1 MANETWNSYCGC
13 TEQVTPCN
21 TVFQKV
27 DELPP
32 LGDATRN
39 HAYILPDNTVWVVNT
54 DGTGY
59 SQLNGGGTGGG
70 GATYDDT
77 ELRELIQQLKD
88 RNTMEDNRLTN
99 IENLNA
105 KQNERLTAI
114 ENKPDDDVDQ
124 DDLIPLWRE
133 ITNLRNADNNLEQRI
148 DDVVVGAGQAAFV
161 ANDALDQVS
170 KAASD
175 IQEINRKIESGEIGG
190 GKTYTAGAGISI
202 SDDGV
207 ISSTVVD
214 TDTDTDTRN
223 TYKLSKSAKL
233 YDVPKKLSE
242 YGAVTTTGSALLN
255 NAIKLALPDNVGEAM
270 NNVVLTLPLVNFDI
284 NVNGITQH
292 HELKNVTTVAPW
304 LYTKNTS
311 SARGHVNVK
320 TKFGVLKMEF
330 DVSASSNKVVN
341 FEFEFFK
348 VADTSNGVITLD
360 AQEPSLT
367 VPMTIENVKDG
378 EAFGANFFD
387 EYTITVTMDEP
398 MMALNSLDYNLAKS
412 TVEVIK

>member
-39 HAYILPDNTVWVVNT
+39 HAYILPDNSVWVVNT

-70 GATYDDT
+70 GSTYDDT

-88 RNTMEDNRLTN
+88 RNTIEDNRLTN

-114 ENKPDDDVDQ
+114 ENKPDDDIDQ
-124 DDLIPLWRE
+124 DDLIPLWQE
-133 ITNLRNADNNLEQRI
+133 IRNLSNTDNNLEQRI
-148 DDVVVGAGQAAFV
+148 DDVVAGAGQAAFV
-161 ANDALDQVS
+161 ANDALDQASQV
-170 KAASD
+170 ASD
-175 IQEINRKIESGEIGG
+175 IKEINRKIEAGEIGG

-207 ISSTVVD
+207 ISSVD

-223 TYKLSKSAKL
+223 VYRLDKSARL
-233 YDVPKKLSE
+233 YDSPKKISE
-242 YGAVTTTGSALLN
+242 YGAVTNTGSALLN
-255 NAIKLALPDNVGEAM
+255 NAIKLALPDNVGQAM
-270 NNVVLTLPLVNFDI
+270 NNVVLLLPKVNFDI
-284 NVNGITQH
+284 NVNGVEEH
-292 HELKNVTTVAPW
+292 HELINVTTAAPW
-304 LYTKNTS
+304 LYTKSTS
-311 SARGHVNVK
+311 SARAHVYVK

-330 DVSASSNKVVN
+330 DVSNSNKVVN
-341 FEFEFFK
+341 FEFEFSK
-348 VADTSNGVITLD
+348 VANTNDGEITLD
-360 AQEPSLT
+360 PQEPSLT
-367 VPMTIENVKDG
+367 VPMTIENIMQG
-378 EAFGANFFD
+378 EAFGANFYD
-387 EYTITVTMDEP
+387 EYSIKVTMDEP
-398 MMALNSLDYNLAKS
+398 LMALNSLDYNLTLNK
-412 TVEVIK
+412 VEVVK

>member
-39 HAYILPDNTVWVVNT
+39 HAYILPDNSVWVVNT

-114 ENKPDDDVDQ
+114 ENKPDDDIDQ
-124 DDLIPLWRE
+124 EDLIPLWQE
-133 ITNLRNADNNLEQRI
+133 INHALDFAMNGNQMADDAYQQSL
-148 DDVVVGAGQAAFV
+148 
-161 ANDALDQVS
+161 ANDDA
-170 KAASD
+170 
-175 IQEINRKIESGEIGG
+175 IREINRKIESGEIGG

-207 ISSTVVD
+207 ISSTVA
-214 TDTDTDTRN
+214 DTDTDTRN
-223 TYKLSKSAKL
+223 VYKLSKSAKL
-233 YDVPKKLSE
+233 YDAPKKLSE

-255 NAIKLALPDNVGEAM
+255 NAISVALPANVGEAM
-270 NNVVLTLPLVNFDI
+270 NNVVLTLPKVNFDI
-284 NVNGITQH
+284 NVNGVEEH
-292 HELKNVTTVAPW
+292 HELINVTTAAPW

-311 SARGHVNVK
+311 SARAHVYVK

-330 DVSASSNKVVN
+330 DVSGSNKVVN

-348 VADTSNGVITLD
+348 VADTSNGGEITLD
-360 AQEPSLT
+360 SQEPSLT
-367 VPMTIENVKDG
+367 VPMTIENIMQG
-378 EAFGANFFD
+378 EAFGANFYD
-387 EYTITVTMDEP
+387 EYSIEVTMDEP
-398 MMALNSLDYNLAKS
+398 LMALNSLDYNLTLNK
-412 TVEVIK
+412 VEVVK

>member
-39 HAYILPDNTVWVVNT
+39 HAYILPDNSVWVVNT

-114 ENKPDDDVDQ
+114 ENKPDDDIDQ
-124 DDLIPLWRE
+124 DDLIPLWQK
-133 ITNLRNADNNLEQRI
+133 ITDLKNTDLNLGQKIEEVRD
-148 DDVVVGAGQAAFV
+148 GASQAAFM
-161 ANDALDQVS
+161 ADDALGQVS
-170 KAASD
+170 KAVSD
-175 IQEINRKIESGEIGG
+175 IREINRKIEAGEIGG

-223 TYKLSKSAKL
+223 VYRLDKSARL
-233 YDVPKKLSE
+233 YDSPKKISE
-242 YGAVTTTGSALLN
+242 YGAVTNTGSALLN
-255 NAIKLALPDNVGEAM
+255 NAIKLALPDNVGQAM
-270 NNVVLTLPLVNFDI
+270 NNVVLTLPKVNFDI
-284 NVNGITQH
+284 NVNGVEEH
-292 HELKNVTTVAPW
+292 HELINVTTAAPW
-304 LYTKNTS
+304 LYTKNTI
-311 SARGHVNVK
+311 SARAHVYVK

-330 DVSASSNKVVN
+330 DVSGSNKVVN
-341 FEFEFFK
+341 FEFEFSK
-348 VADTSNGVITLD
+348 VANTNGGVITLD
-360 AQEPSLT
+360 PQEPSLT
-367 VPMTIENVKDG
+367 VPMTIENIMQG
-378 EAFGANFFD
+378 EAFGANFYD
-387 EYTITVTMDEP
+387 EYSIKVTMDEP
-398 MMALNSLDYNLAKS
+398 LMALNSLDYNLTLNK
-412 TVEVIK
+412 VEVVK

>member
-39 HAYILPDNTVWVVNT
+39 HAYILQDNSVWVVNT

-70 GATYDDT
+70 GSTYDDT

-114 ENKPDDDVDQ
+114 ENKLDDDIDQ
-124 DDLIPLWRE
+124 DDLIPLWHE
-133 ITNLRNADNNLEQRI
+133 INQAKDFAMNGNQMADDSYKLSLEN
-148 DDVVVGAGQAAFV
+148 DQA
-161 ANDALDQVS
+161 
-170 KAASD
+170 
-175 IQEINRKIESGEIGG
+175 IREINRKIEAGEIGG

-223 TYKLSKSAKL
+223 VYRLDKSARL
-233 YDVPKKLSE
+233 YDSPKKISE
-242 YGAVTTTGSALLN
+242 YGAVTNTGSALLN
-255 NAIKLALPDNVGEAM
+255 NAIKIALPDNVGQAM
-270 NNVVLTLPLVNFDI
+270 NNVVLSLPKVNFDI
-284 NVNGITQH
+284 NVNGVEEH
-292 HELKNVTTVAPW
+292 HELINVTTAAPW
-304 LYTKNTS
+304 LYTKNIS
-311 SARGHVNVK
+311 SARAHVYVK

-330 DVSASSNKVVN
+330 DVSGSNKVVN

-348 VADTSNGVITLD
+348 VANTNGGVITLD
-360 AQEPSLT
+360 PQEPCLT
-367 VPMTIENVKDG
+367 VPMTIENIMQG
-378 EAFGANFFD
+378 EAFGANFYD
-387 EYTITVTMDEP
+387 EYSIKVTMDEP
-398 MMALNSLDYNLAKS
+398 LMALNSLDYNLTLNK
-412 TVEVIK
+412 VEVVK

>member
-39 HAYILPDNTVWVVNT
+39 HAYILPDNSVWVVNT

-114 ENKPDDDVDQ
+114 ENKPDDDIDQ
-124 DDLIPLWRE
+124 DDLIPLWHE
-133 ITNLRNADNNLEQRI
+133 INQAKDFAMNGNQMADDSYRLSLEN
-148 DDVVVGAGQAAFV
+148 DQAIR
-161 ANDALDQVS
+161 
-170 KAASD
+170 K
-175 IQEINRKIESGEIGG
+175 INRKIEAGEIGG

-223 TYKLSKSAKL
+223 VYRLDKSARL
-233 YDVPKKLSE
+233 YDSPKKISE
-242 YGAVTTTGSALLN
+242 YGAVTNTGSALLN
-255 NAIKLALPDNVGEAM
+255 NAIKLALPENVGQAM
-270 NNVVLTLPLVNFDI
+270 NNVVLTLPKVNFDI
-284 NVNGITQH
+284 NVNGVEEH
-292 HELKNVTTVAPW
+292 HELINVTTAAPW
-304 LYTKNTS
+304 LYTKNTI
-311 SARGHVNVK
+311 SARAHVYVK

-330 DVSASSNKVVN
+330 DVSGSNKVVN
-341 FEFEFFK
+341 FEFEFSK
-348 VADTSNGVITLD
+348 VANTNGGKITLD
-360 AQEPSLT
+360 PQEPSLT
-367 VPMTIENVKDG
+367 VPMTIENIMQG
-378 EAFGANFFD
+378 EAFGANFYD
-387 EYTITVTMDEP
+387 EYSIKVTMDEP
-398 MMALNSLDYNLAKS
+398 LMALNSLDYNLTLNK
-412 TVEVIK
+412 VEVVK

>member
-39 HAYILPDNTVWVVNT
+39 HAYILPDNSVWVVNT

-59 SQLNGGGTGGG
+59 SQLNGGTGGG

-114 ENKPDDDVDQ
+114 ENKPDDDIDK
-124 DDLIPLWRE
+124 DDLIPLWQE
-133 ITNLRNADNNLEQRI
+133 INHALDFAMNGNQMADDAYQQSL
-148 DDVVVGAGQAAFV
+148 
-161 ANDALDQVS
+161 ANDYA
-170 KAASD
+170 
-175 IQEINRKIESGEIGG
+175 IREINRKIEAGEIGG

-223 TYKLSKSAKL
+223 VYRLDKSAKL
-233 YDVPKKLSE
+233 YDSPKKISE
-242 YGAVTTTGSALLN
+242 YGAVTNTGSALLN
-255 NAIKLALPDNVGEAM
+255 NAIKLALPDNVGQAM
-270 NNVVLTLPLVNFDI
+270 NNVVLTLPKVNFDI
-284 NVNGITQH
+284 NVNGVEEH
-292 HELKNVTTVAPW
+292 HELINVTTAAPW
-304 LYTKNTS
+304 LYTKTTS
-311 SARGHVNVK
+311 SARAHVYVK

-330 DVSASSNKVVN
+330 DVSGSNKVVN

-348 VADTSNGVITLD
+348 VANTTGGEITLD
-360 AQEPSLT
+360 PQEPSLT
-367 VPMTIENVKDG
+367 VPMTIENIMQG
-378 EAFGANFFD
+378 EAFGANFYD
-387 EYTITVTMDEP
+387 EYSIKVTMDEP
-398 MMALNSLDYNLAKS
+398 LMALNSLDYNLTLNK
-412 TVEVIK
+412 VEVVK

>member
-39 HAYILPDNTVWVVNT
+39 HAYILPDNSVWVVNT

-114 ENKPDDDVDQ
+114 ENKPDDDIDQ
-124 DDLIPLWRE
+124 DDLIPLWHE
-133 ITNLRNADNNLEQRI
+133 INQAKDFAMNGNQMADDSYRLSLEN
-148 DDVVVGAGQAAFV
+148 DQAIR
-161 ANDALDQVS
+161 
-170 KAASD
+170 K
-175 IQEINRKIESGEIGG
+175 INRKIEAGEIGG

-223 TYKLSKSAKL
+223 VYRLDKSARL
-233 YDVPKKLSE
+233 YDSPKKISE
-242 YGAVTTTGSALLN
+242 YGAVTNTGSALLN
-255 NAIKLALPDNVGEAM
+255 NAIKLALPDNVGQAM
-270 NNVVLTLPLVNFDI
+270 NNVVLTLPKVNFDI
-284 NVNGITQH
+284 NVNGLEEH
-292 HELKNVTTVAPW
+292 HELINVTTAAPW
-304 LYTKNTS
+304 LYTKNTI
-311 SARGHVNVK
+311 SARAHVYVK

-330 DVSASSNKVVN
+330 DVSGSNKVVN
-341 FEFEFFK
+341 FEFEFSK
-348 VADTSNGVITLD
+348 VANTNGGVITLD
-360 AQEPSLT
+360 PQEPSLT
-367 VPMTIENVKDG
+367 VPMTIENIMQG
-378 EAFGANFFD
+378 EAFGANFYD
-387 EYTITVTMDEP
+387 EYSIKVTMDEP
-398 MMALNSLDYNLAKS
+398 LMALNSLDYNLTLNK
-412 TVEVIK
+412 VEVVK

>member
-39 HAYILPDNTVWVVNT
+39 HAYILPDNSVWVVNT

-114 ENKPDDDVDQ
+114 ENKPDDDIDQ
-124 DDLIPLWRE
+124 DDLIPLWQE
-133 ITNLRNADNNLEQRI
+133 INHALDFAMNGNQMADDAYQQSL
-148 DDVVVGAGQAAFV
+148 
-161 ANDALDQVS
+161 ANDDA
-170 KAASD
+170 
-175 IQEINRKIESGEIGG
+175 IREINRKIEAGEIGG

-223 TYKLSKSAKL
+223 VYRLDKSARL
-233 YDVPKKLSE
+233 YDSPKKISE
-242 YGAVTTTGSALLN
+242 YGAVTNTGSALLN
-255 NAIKLALPDNVGEAM
+255 NAIKIALPDNVGQAM
-270 NNVVLTLPLVNFDI
+270 NNVVLSLPKVNFDI
-284 NVNGITQH
+284 NVNGVEEH
-292 HELKNVTTVAPW
+292 HELINVTTAAPW

-311 SARGHVNVK
+311 SARAHVYVK

-330 DVSASSNKVVN
+330 DVSGSNKVVN

-348 VADTSNGVITLD
+348 VANTNGGEITLD
-360 AQEPSLT
+360 PQEPSLT
-367 VPMTIENVKDG
+367 VPMTIENIMQG
-378 EAFGANFFD
+378 EAFGANFYD
-387 EYTITVTMDEP
+387 EYSIEVTMDEP
-398 MMALNSLDYNLAKS
+398 LMALNSLDYNLTLNK
-412 TVEVIK
+412 VEVVK

>member
-77 ELRELIQQLKD
+77 ELRDLIQQLKD

-124 DDLIPLWRE
+124 DDLIPLWHE
-133 ITNLRNADNNLEQRI
+133 INQAKDFAMNGNQMADDSYKLSLEN
-148 DDVVVGAGQAAFV
+148 DGA
-161 ANDALDQVS
+161 
-170 KAASD
+170 
-175 IQEINRKIESGEIGG
+175 IREINRKIESGEIGG

-255 NAIKLALPDNVGEAM
+255 NAIELALPDNVGEAM

-311 SARGHVNVK
+311 SARGHVYVK

-367 VPMTIENVKDG
+367 VPMTIENVMDG

>member
-39 HAYILPDNTVWVVNT
+39 HAYILPDNSVWVVNT

-70 GATYDDT
+70 GSTYDDT

-114 ENKPDDDVDQ
+114 ENKPDDDIDQ
-124 DDLIPLWRE
+124 DDLIPLWHE
-133 ITNLRNADNNLEQRI
+133 INQAKDFAMNGNQMAYDSYEVSLENE
-148 DDVVVGAGQAAFV
+148 QA
-161 ANDALDQVS
+161 
-170 KAASD
+170 
-175 IQEINRKIESGEIGG
+175 IREINRKIEAGEIGG

-223 TYKLSKSAKL
+223 VYRLDKSARL
-233 YDVPKKLSE
+233 YDSPKKISE
-242 YGAVTTTGSALLN
+242 YGAVTNTGSALLN
-255 NAIKLALPDNVGEAM
+255 NAIKLALPDNVGQAM
-270 NNVVLTLPLVNFDI
+270 NNVVLSLPKVNFDI
-284 NVNGITQH
+284 NVNGVEEH
-292 HELKNVTTVAPW
+292 HELINVTTAAPW

-311 SARGHVNVK
+311 SARAHVYVK

-330 DVSASSNKVVN
+330 DVSGSNKVVN
-341 FEFEFFK
+341 FEFEFSK
-348 VADTSNGVITLD
+348 VANTNGGEITLD
-360 AQEPSLT
+360 PQEPSLT
-367 VPMTIENVKDG
+367 VPMTIENIIQG
-378 EAFGANFFD
+378 EAFGANFYD
-387 EYTITVTMDEP
+387 EYSIKVTMDEP
-398 MMALNSLDYNLAKS
+398 LMALNSLDYNLTLNK
-412 TVEVIK
+412 VEVVK

>member
-27 DELPP
+27 DELPS

-39 HAYILPDNTVWVVNT
+39 HAYILPDNSVWVVNT

-59 SQLNGGGTGGG
+59 SQLNGGTGGG
-70 GATYDDT
+70 GSTYDDT

-88 RNTMEDNRLTN
+88 RNTMRDNRLTN

-114 ENKPDDDVDQ
+114 ENKPDDDIDQ
-124 DDLIPLWRE
+124 DDLIPLWQE
-133 ITNLRNADNNLEQRI
+133 INHALDYAMNGNQMADDAYQQSL
-148 DDVVVGAGQAAFV
+148 
-161 ANDALDQVS
+161 ANDDA
-170 KAASD
+170 
-175 IQEINRKIESGEIGG
+175 IREINRKIESGEIGG

-223 TYKLSKSAKL
+223 VYRLDKSARL
-233 YDVPKKLSE
+233 YDSPKKISE
-242 YGAVTTTGSALLN
+242 YGAVTNTGSALLN
-255 NAIKLALPDNVGEAM
+255 NAIKIALPDNVGQAM
-270 NNVVLTLPLVNFDI
+270 NNVVLTLPKVNFDI
-284 NVNGITQH
+284 NVNGVEEH
-292 HELKNVTTVAPW
+292 HELINVTTAAPW

-311 SARGHVNVK
+311 SARAHVYVK

-330 DVSASSNKVVN
+330 DVSGSNKVVN

-348 VADTSNGVITLD
+348 VANTTGGEITLD
-360 AQEPSLT
+360 PQEPSLT
-367 VPMTIENVKDG
+367 VPMTIENIMQG
-378 EAFGANFFD
+378 EAFGANFYD
-387 EYTITVTMDEP
+387 EYSIEVTIDEP
-398 MMALNSLDYNLAKS
+398 LMALNSLDYNLTLNK
-412 TVEVIK
+412 VEVVK